1 MKPVTRRRIAFILG
15 FAAYFVAVWFFWST
29 PVVYPLRIF
38 VVMLH
43 EVSHAA
49 AALATG
55 GHVERIVLTADEGG
69 ATYVAGGNAFLILS
83 AGYLGSL
90 GWGLLLL
97 EAARMHKRWLR
108 GIVAVA
114 GIAVIVIALA
124 VVRNL
129 FGFIFSVGFGAALVL
144 AARFLSPGASAGMLT
159 VLGLT
164 STLYAVL
171 DIRSD
176 VLQRPHLESDA
187 FMLAQLTNVPTLVWG
202 VLWSAAAL
210 AASGWALARAYRETT
225 RAGRGVRGR
234 GARARVG

>member
-1 MKPVTRRRIAFILG
+1 MKPLKPYTKRRIAFIAG
-15 FAAYFVAVWFFWST
+15 FAAYFAALWYFWAT

-49 AALATG
+49 AGVATG
-55 GHVERIVLTADEGG
+55 GQVERILLSADEAG
-69 ATYVAGGNAFLILS
+69 ATFIAGGSPLIVLS

-97 EAARMHKRWLR
+97 EAARARKRWLR
-108 GIVAVA
+108 GIVAAV

-124 VVRNL
+124 FVRNL
-129 FGFIFSVGFGAALVL
+129 FGFGFSLAFGAALL
-144 AARFLSPGASAGMLT
+144 AAARFLTPGVNAGVLT

-164 STLYAVL
+164 SALYAVL

-176 VLQRPHLESDA
+176 VLQRPQLESDA
-187 FMLAQLTNVPTLVWG
+187 YMLAQLTGVPTLVWG
-202 VLWSAAAL
+202 VLWSGLAI
-210 AASGWALARAYRETT
+210 AASIWALRRAYR
-225 RAGRGVRGR
+225 RI
-234 GARARVG
+234 